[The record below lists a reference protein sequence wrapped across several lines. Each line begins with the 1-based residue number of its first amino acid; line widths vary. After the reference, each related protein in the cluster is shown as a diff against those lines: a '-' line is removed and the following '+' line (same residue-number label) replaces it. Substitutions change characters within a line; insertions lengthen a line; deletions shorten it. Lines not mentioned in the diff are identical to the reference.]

1 MINVNQLRNG
11 TAFEVEGTPFL
22 VLKYEFTKMGRG
34 TGNIKVKV
42 KNLNTGAVTT
52 KTFITGNKVEEINL
66 TRKKMQFLYQA
77 GDQAVFMDATTF
89 DQVEL
94 EAELIKEERA
104 YLTEGLVVEVLF
116 WEEKPL
122 SIQLPVKIEYEI
134 KETGPGE
141 KGDSATNLYKPAV
154 LANGF
159 KVKVPLFVKTGDKIR
174 VDTRTGEYIERIS
187 N

>member
-66 TRKKMQFLYQA
+66 TRKKMQFL
-77 GDQAVFMDATTF
+77 
-89 DQVEL
+89 
-94 EAELIKEERA
+94 
-104 YLTEGLVVEVLF
+104 
-116 WEEKPL
+116 
-122 SIQLPVKIEYEI
+122 
-134 KETGPGE
+134 
-141 KGDSATNLYKPAV
+141 
-154 LANGF
+154 
-159 KVKVPLFVKTGDKIR
+159 
-174 VDTRTGEYIERIS
+174 
-187 N
+187 